1 MNIVDIVNMYRGGA
15 STYEIAN
22 SFGTYPNKIRR
33 MLEKNGEVLRDKS
46 SAQITALESGRSA
59 HPTKGKQR
67 TEEEKIAISTSAVK
81 HWENMGG
88 DEKERRRA
96 QSKELWDSIS
106 PEKKEKMR
114 EKAAQEIRKAAKD
127 GSKLEKK
134 IQEILTRAG
143 YKYESHK
150 KDLIP
155 TQKLELDLFIPAL
168 KTIIEVDGLSHFEP
182 IWGEDQ
188 LKKQIEFDTQKDGII
203 LSRGFRIIRIE
214 NFNSSMA
221 IARLLKLEQ
230 ELLQVLEDI
239 KNGTLDTNL
248 KVIKYE

>member
-15 STYEIAN
+15 STYEIADY
-22 SFGTYPNKIRR
+22 FGTYPNKIRR
-33 MLEKNGEVLRDKS
+33 ILEKNGEALRNKS
-46 SAQITALESGRSA
+46 SAQITALDSGRSA
-59 HPTKGKQR
+59 HPTKGKER

-81 HWENMGG
+81 HWENMDE

-96 QSKELWDSIS
+96 QSKDIWDSIS
-106 PEKKEKMR
+106 TEKKEQMR
-114 EKAAQEIRKAAKD
+114 SKASKAIRKAAKD
-127 GSKLEKK
+127 GSKLELK

-188 LKKQIEFDTQKDGII
+188 LKKQIKFDTQKDGII

-214 NFNSSMA
+214 NFNSSIA
-221 IARLLKLEQ
+221 IARILKLEN

-239 KNGTLDTNL
+239 KNGTIDTNL